1 LATNPDLT
9 EAQKLVAAMLDPSKA
24 VIEANR
30 QAALAE
36 AAAQAQGI
44 QGFSQAAAQ
53 QVAPIGG
60 QVQDGY
66 QEAAGRTQQ
75 YSKGYSI
82 GMQMAL
88 GNSANETNA
97 FLAKNG
103 SPLGQQIG
111 PGVANAAADVLY
123 GTTGA
128 IPAGGLEREGA
139 AFGAAASLLPATMLG
154 RGQQLQAESQR
165 AAQKTDKEFLAD
177 IAELEAQ
184 RPGAIQKAVLELRD
198 LRNKERGQRLD
209 EQIAI
214 EKLGISKAN
223 LGLAGQRVQ
232 IAGANAAT
240 SRMNAQTQRYNSS
253 LRKLQNDRSYQ
264 ATLKRLGLQE
274 AGLSLR
280 ATQLEAK
287 KKSGGF
293 SKTKLFE
300 LKGLAL
306 DTARAAIDGG
316 YKDGDTW
323 VPVNKRPQEV
333 LRDLLDKDIPFSVA
347 IAAIQAMGRRAGPN
361 NPAWRA
367 TLKWTKRKK

>member
-232 IAGANAAT
+232 ISAANANT
-240 SRMNAQTQRYNSS
+240 SRYNAN
-253 LRKLQNDRSYQ
+253 LRKLQNDRQWQ
-264 ATLKRLGLQE
+264 ATMKRLGLQE
-274 AGLSLR
+274 EGLDLR
-280 ATQLEAK
+280 AAELEARLKQPKGSK
-287 KKSGGF
+287 KGF
-293 SKTKLFE
+293 TTKQLRDLQQQAF
-300 LKGLAL
+300 
-306 DTARAAIDGG
+306 DTARDDFEG
-316 YKDGDTW
+316 YDPATEKTDKK
-323 VPVNKRPQEV
+323 NQRRPIET
-333 LRDLLDKDIPFSVA
+333 LRDLLAAGVPFSVA
-347 IAAIQAMGRRAGPN
+347 MKAIKRYWPHTRS
-361 NPAWRA
+361 
-367 TLKWTKRKK
+367 WTKPPAKKKP

>member
-1 LATNPDLT
+1 LATKPDPLL
-9 EAQKLVAAMLDPSKA
+9 AQAQALVAAAYNPAAASL
-24 VIEANR
+24 EAQR
-30 QAALAE
+30 QAAIAE
-36 AAAQAQGI
+36 AAARQQGI
-44 QGFSQAAAQ
+44 QGFSQAAAE

-60 QVQDGY
+60 QVQAGY
-66 QEAAGRTQQ
+66 QDAAARTAQ
-75 YSKGYSI
+75 YGKGFSI
-82 GMQMAL
+82 GMQLAQQ
-88 GNSANETNA
+88 NSANDINS

-103 SPLGQQIG
+103 SPTGQQVQG
-111 PGVANAAADVLY
+111 NNGAADVLY
-123 GTTGA
+123 GSTGF
-128 IPAGGLEREGA
+128 IPASGLEREGA
-139 AFGAAASLLPATMLG
+139 AFGAAASMLPATMLG
-154 RGQQLQAESQR
+154 RGQQLGATESVKDR
-165 AAQKTDKEFLAD
+165 ETDRDYLAKLQEIED
-177 IAELEAQ
+177 K
-184 RPGAIQKAVLELRD
+184 RPGAIQQALAELKSMA
-198 LRNKERGQRLD
+198 LKERAQRVD

-214 EKLGISKAN
+214 EKLGISKAQ
-223 LGLAGQRVQ
+223 LG
-232 IAGANAAT
+232 ISGANAQT
-240 SRMNAQTQRYNSS
+240 SRMNAQTSRYNAQ

-264 ATLKRLGLQE
+264 TTLKRLGLQE
-274 AGLSLR
+274 AGLAIR

-367 TLKWTKRKK
+367 TLKWTKKKK